1 MSIGMWS
8 SASTRRKRLLSIVA
22 VFIVAVV
29 VTVLGTFVPMS
40 AQEARQASNDFNQTF
55 TTVRDQGVLVQFI
68 FGQNLLICLLMF
80 VPIIGPVL
88 GLLIMFDTGTLTAAI
103 ATSQGI
109 PAVLA
114 LAITFIPIGFIE
126 FTAYSTA
133 MAESVWLF
141 RRLLQGRVLRELRN
155 VAVFVGI
162 CSVTLALS
170 ALLETAL
177 ISIGY

>member
-1 MSIGMWS
+1 
-8 SASTRRKRLLSIVA
+8 
-22 VFIVAVV
+22 
-29 VTVLGTFVPMS
+29 
-40 AQEARQASNDFNQTF
+40 
-55 TTVRDQGVLVQFI
+55 
-68 FGQNLLICLLMF
+68 MF

-109 PAVLA
+109 PALLA

-141 RRLLQGRVLRELRN
+141 RRLLQGRRLRELRN
-155 VAVFVGI
+155 AAVFVGI
-162 CSVTLALS
+162 CSVILALS